1 MYYIKN
7 GLHCKSLAALFALLT
22 VGAGCFGIGT
32 YCQVNSMVDA
42 NRIMFGMSPL
52 ASCAIISALV
62 GMVTVGGL
70 NSISRV
76 STKLIPLMAVF
87 YIVGCFL

>member
-1 MYYIKN
+1 
-7 GLHCKSLAALFALLT
+7 
-22 VGAGCFGIGT
+22 
-32 YCQVNSMVDA
+32 MVDA